1 MGQAGNSAPRP
12 VIAGIDR
19 RPEQGRDEDVAL
31 HNPPGRQALAPN
43 LQSAFAGSSN
53 LRFSED
59 QGRPPLSGERRSTD
73 TEGGR
78 SLGGGRSSTDSIS
91 DMGEPLICTSLE
103 RLNR

>member
-19 RPEQGRDEDVAL
+19 RPEQGRDEDLAP
-31 HNPPGRQALAPN
+31 HDPPGRQALAAN
-43 LQSAFAGSSN
+43 LQSAFASSSN

-59 QGRPPLSGERRSTD
+59 RGRPPLSGERRSTD

-78 SLGGGRSSTDSIS
+78 SSGGGRSSS
-91 DMGEPLICTSLE
+91 DRTLDVGEPPTRTSLE
-103 RLNR
+103 QLNR